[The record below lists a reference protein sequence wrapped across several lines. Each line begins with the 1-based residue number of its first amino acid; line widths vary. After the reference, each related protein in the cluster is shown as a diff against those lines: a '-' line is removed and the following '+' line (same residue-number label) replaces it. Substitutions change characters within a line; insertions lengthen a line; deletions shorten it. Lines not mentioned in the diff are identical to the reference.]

1 MSTLKLWVLVADG
14 PHARILSSIPGT
26 PWTAEAD
33 LVFCTQR
40 KQLRQIMSDKPG
52 RSVASLDERRSV
64 MEYRSDPEREQERA
78 FASQPAA
85 VPEERR
91 AQDDFTRLAIVAE
104 PRMNLSRIKRLSVC
118 AFAHLCCRDAPAGQS
133 MSSDSRLRSQL
144 IQTRSSASPAASA
157 GSR

>member
-14 PHARILSSIPGT
+14 PRARILSGIPGT
-26 PWTAEAD
+26 PWTAEAN
-33 LVFCTQR
+33 LVFRAAQAVASDHV
-40 KQLRQIMSDKPG
+40 RQAG

-91 AQDDFTRLAIVAE
+91 AQGDFTRLAIVAE
-104 PRMNLSRIKRLSVC
+104 PRMNLSSIKRLSVC
-118 AFAHLCCRDAPAGQS
+118 VFAHPCCRDAPAGQS